1 MLEKLASTEAA
12 KRAVEEARQVLEA
25 QCDEVEGVLT
35 RVRKQQAE
43 EAEAFAAELRKR
55 EEELGAVLLDSR
67 SKSALLAE
75 ALASQSA
82 SQAKLQAGRTR
93 WPTLTLSPNR
103 HPHPKP

>member
-75 ALASQSA
+75 ALASQGA
-82 SQAKLQAGRTR
+82 SQAKLQAGRAR

>member
-1 MLEKLASTEAA
+1 M
-12 KRAVEEARQVLEA
+12 
-25 QCDEVEGVLT
+25 LT

-67 SKSALLAE
+67 SNPSPNPNPNPNPNPDPNPNPNPSPSPNPNPNPNPDQVLLDSRSKSALLAE

-93 WPTLTLSPNR
+93 
-103 HPHPKP
+103 